1 MIIILHRGY
10 WENNLEKNTIES
22 FERTFKMGFGTE
34 TDLRDQ
40 GSQIGISHDIP
51 FPGVLTAE
59 AFFDIYKQHRR
70 SLPLALN
77 I

>member
-40 GSQIGISHDIP
+40 GSQIGTSHDIP